1 MVVPCCHDPMCC
13 HVKGDG
19 FVLPACLHPPW
30 PSSFCC
36 MAYQQEETGAT
47 SLSAALAKIS
57 SLENQLSIQATQA
70 ALDKAEAIKTEQ
82 QLTVRLPE

>member
-1 MVVPCCHDPMCC
+1 
-13 HVKGDG
+13 
-19 FVLPACLHPPW
+19 
-30 PSSFCC
+30 